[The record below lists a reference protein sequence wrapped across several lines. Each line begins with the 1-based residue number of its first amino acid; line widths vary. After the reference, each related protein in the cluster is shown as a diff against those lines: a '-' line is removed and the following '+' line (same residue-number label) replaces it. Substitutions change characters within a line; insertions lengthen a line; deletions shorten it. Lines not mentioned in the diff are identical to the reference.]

1 VGFRRGGLLLAV
13 TLIASGAA
21 AQATAAGKARLPVV
35 RSVPQATLAP
45 SAWRTWWGQATFASN
60 AVTLSSAV
68 PTSPAETHS
77 ALITTKRTWSD
88 QTFTVNAST
97 LAQLRVGSLPNPWE
111 VAWLMFRFQDLQN
124 YYYFILKP
132 NGIELGKKQGS
143 DAQIFLV
150 TADTP
155 ALSLGQPA
163 ILQVKT
169 LGPRIRVS
177 VNGVQVIDFTDPN
190 PLRSGSIGLYEEDS
204 QVRFDSLLLGP

>member
-1 VGFRRGGLLLAV
+1 MAFPRWALLLAV

-21 AQATAAGKARLPVV
+21 AQATAAGKARLPTA
-35 RSVPQATLAP
+35 RPSSSATLAP
-45 SAWRTWWGQATFASN
+45 SAWSTWWGQATFAPN

-77 ALITTKRTWSD
+77 ALITSKRTWSD
-88 QTFTVNAST
+88 QTFTVNATT
-97 LAQLRVGSLPNPWE
+97 LSQLRLGSTPNPWE
-111 VAWLMFRFQDLQN
+111 VAWVMFRFQDLQN

-150 TADTP
+150 TAATP
-155 ALSLGQPA
+155 VLSLGQPA
-163 ILQVKT
+163 TLQVKT
-169 LGPRIRVS
+169 VGARIRVS
-177 VNGVQVIDFTDPN
+177 VNGAQVIDYTDPN

-204 QVRFDSLLLGP
+204 QVRFDSLTLGP